1 MGRFGKFNAAEMAKE
16 VQKFFTKGIPELEQ
30 YSEKTL
36 KKQVKAQDLLK
47 EKGSPE
53 DIINKG
59 KLKKGEQGPE
69 LLINKQFIK
78 NLEKAASKNQLP
90 PELFPG
96 NFDSFKNSLWYKVKD
111 ENDIDALIEVVSK
124 HYSKSALEARR
135 GNKKGVLKDEVVKE
149 LADELNISIKTLQN
163 RRIGSVYTVEQMYG
177 AIKLLKD
184 FRKVLKL
191 ALKKAVS
198 ENASGQEKAF
208 AVQMTQTYSSVLNQV
223 MGARAELGRSFRI
236 LREMKNGFDQIQDE
250 DKALQA
256 VFDSIGGKELN
267 ERKLEALYGI
277 IENNENSVARATRQL
292 NLASTRD
299 MLFQVYYNN
308 LLSGI
313 DTHMV
318 NLGAGVVLQH
328 FHHLAR
334 FAGGT
339 KGSVNKMLNKQ
350 YKGLTF
356 KQALAGYYGYM
367 QSMID
372 GTRVFASSLLTGRSI
387 DTFSKVPID
396 DSISGGKI
404 TVRNLTYNSAGKV
417 NKRLRERLEED
428 PTFLNDNAF
437 TQGADAILD
446 VSTRYAPRFMRAAD
460 DMLKFIFYRS
470 ELHTYAYN
478 KAMQEVENGVIAD
491 KDFSLR
497 VKEIINDP
505 IKQAPDIRMKALDAA
520 RDTVLQ
526 RRLDKFGSAIYGVL
540 KEQANVPG
548 SAVWGTALK
557 VIMPFFGTLYNLTKV
572 GVELTP
578 VLNLGLAS
586 MPGSKLNTMLKSGNQ
601 MERDMAIGHLIA
613 SHGMVFM
620 SVLAAQNGYVKGGD
634 PVFSSKR
641 DAQALKFMKTGPD
654 EFSIVVPWS
663 RIDPDGEYKGV
674 IHDGKDRSYQINRLD
689 PAGQWLALGYNIAQM
704 GEAEENEIS
713 EAVVRAILSVGEK
726 TLSSS
731 FAVNIA
737 DTIEIFTDDY
747 GTGDPSNFT
756 RKLIKWGA
764 RNVNN
769 FIPTSSRMRMN
780 INKLGDIDEEGNLI
794 ARSGDL
800 PDIFTVEDP
809 DDGQI
814 KIFVDNGDGT
824 YEMIDKPSGV
834 VESGKDM
841 INAFN
846 FELQNELNKRKDRD
860 ELQQSVDWW
869 GRDATEDPRV
879 GPGGVIYS
887 PVKYRDMEWNTQDL
901 IDSNIFSEDDVKK
914 TVPLLHKNEQFD
926 TIANLR
932 TEDGKP
938 LFNNILN
945 IVGVAGEFER
955 LSYGPSNHPAYI
967 SIRGQ
972 RIKLNREQHNDYK
985 KMINGDFSSLP
996 PSVLENIEAY
1006 VSPEYYEN
1014 VMANNVTLKQNLM
1027 NLFNSDMYYIYGS
1040 DDDTAT
1046 TSREKMIN
1054 DTIQFHRH
1062 GKPEQFK
1069 NSFET
1074 SENLRLGLDGPDKLL
1089 MLKYPDLKYKAL
1101 ELLKNINDK
1110 NMKPLRDVIGV
1121 D

>member
-16 VQKFFTKGIPELEQ
+16 VQKFLTKGIPELEQ

-53 DIINKG
+53 ELFD
-59 KLKKGEQGPE
+59 KK
-69 LLINKQFIK
+69 FIK
-78 NLEKAASKNQLP
+78 NLEAAANKNQLP

-111 ENDIDALIEVVSK
+111 EGDIDALIEVVSK
-124 HYSKSALEARR
+124 HYSKNALEARR

-191 ALKKAVS
+191 SLKKAVS

-404 TVRNLTYNSAGKV
+404 NIRNLTYNSVGKV

-428 PTFLNDNAF
+428 PKFLNDNMYF
-437 TQGADAILD
+437 KGADAVLD
-446 VSTRYAPRFMRAAD
+446 ISTRYAPRFMRAAD
-460 DMLKFIFYRS
+460 DMLKFMFYRS
-470 ELHTYAYN
+470 ELHTHAYN
-478 KAMQEVENGVIAD
+478 KAMQEVENGVLAD

-497 VKEIINDP
+497 VQEIVNDP
-505 IKQAPDIRMKALDAA
+505 IKQAPEIRLKALDEA

-540 KEQANVPG
+540 KEQANIPG
-548 SAVWGTALK
+548 SAFWGTMLK
-557 VIMPFFGTLYNLTKV
+557 VITPFFGTLYNLTKV
-572 GVELTP
+572 GFELTP
-578 VLNLGLAS
+578 VINAGIAA
-586 MPGSKLNTMLKSGNQ
+586 MPGTKLNSMLKSTNQ
-601 MERDMAIGHLIA
+601 VERDMAIGHLIA
-613 SHGMVFM
+613 SHGLVFLSTLTAM
-620 SVLAAQNGYVKGGD
+620 NGYVKGGD

-641 DAQALKFMKTGPD
+641 DAKSLKFMKTGPD
-654 EFSIVVPWS
+654 EFSVVVPWS
-663 RIDPDGEYKGV
+663 KIDPDGEFIGSL
-674 IHDGKDRSYQINRLD
+674 HDGKDRSYQINRLD
-689 PAGQWLALGYNIAQM
+689 PAGQWLTIGYNIAQM
-704 GEAEENEIS
+704 TEASEGEIT
-713 EAVVRAILSVGEK
+713 EAVIKSILSVGEK
-726 TLSSS
+726 TISSS

-737 DTIEIFTDDY
+737 DTIEIFSDNY
-747 GTGDPSNFT
+747 GTGDPTQFT

-764 RNVNN
+764 KNVAN
-769 FIPTSSRMRMN
+769 FVPTSSRMRMN
-780 INKLGDIDEEGNLI
+780 INKLGDVDENGNLI
-794 ARSGDL
+794 ARTGDL
-800 PDIFTVEDP
+800 PDVFTLEDP
-809 DDGQI
+809 DDGKI
-814 KIFVDNGDGT
+814 KVFVDNGDGT
-824 YEMIDKPSGV
+824 YEMINQSSAEENSNTIDR
-834 VESGKDM
+834 M
-841 INAFN
+841 INDFTR
-846 FELQNELNKRKDRD
+846 ELGNEVNKRIDR
-860 ELQQSVDWW
+860 QSLEQAVDWW

-887 PVKYRDMEWNTQDL
+887 PVKYRDMEWNVQSL
-901 IDSNIFSEDDVKK
+901 IDTGLFSEEDTQK
-914 TVPLLHKNEQFD
+914 TVPLLHRNEKFD
-926 TIANLR
+926 SIANMR
-932 TEDGKP
+932 TQDGKP
-938 LFNNILN
+938 LFADILN

-972 RIKLNREQHNDYK
+972 RIKLSREQHNDYK
-985 KMINGDFSSLP
+985 KMINGDFSVLP
-996 PSVLENIEAY
+996 PSVLENVEAY

-1014 VMANNVTLKQNLM
+1014 VMMNNVSLKDNLLT
-1027 NLFNSDMYYIYGS
+1027 LFNSDMYYIYGS

-1046 TSREKMIN
+1046 TSRETMIDN
-1054 DTIQFHRH
+1054 TIRFHRH

-1074 SENLRLGLDGPDKLL
+1074 SENLRIGLDGPDKLL

-1101 ELLKNINDK
+1101 ELTKNINDK
-1110 NMKPLRDVIGV
+1110 NMKPLREVIGAE
-1121 D
+1121 